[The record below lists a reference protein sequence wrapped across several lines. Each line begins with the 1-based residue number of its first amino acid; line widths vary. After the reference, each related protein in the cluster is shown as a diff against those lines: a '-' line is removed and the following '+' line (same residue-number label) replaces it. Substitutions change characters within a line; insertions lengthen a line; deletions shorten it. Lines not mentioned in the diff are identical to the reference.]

1 MFKKQLV
8 MNTETRNASVSKND
22 VVIERLAQVTLDVC
36 SSRFAKKEV
45 QREVVA
51 IFSEKRP
58 PINNKTRP
66 AYKRLIEGVCNAIPA
81 NYDLRQRARK
91 FAKEHGIP
99 LEC

>member
-1 MFKKQLV
+1 
-8 MNTETRNASVSKND
+8 MNTEKKNASVSKND
-22 VVIERLAQVTLDVC
+22 VVIERLANVTLDVC

-45 QREVVA
+45 QRSAVA
-51 IFSEKRP
+51 IFSAKKP
-58 PINNKTRP
+58 PVNNRTRP

-81 NYDLRQRARK
+81 NYNLRQRARK